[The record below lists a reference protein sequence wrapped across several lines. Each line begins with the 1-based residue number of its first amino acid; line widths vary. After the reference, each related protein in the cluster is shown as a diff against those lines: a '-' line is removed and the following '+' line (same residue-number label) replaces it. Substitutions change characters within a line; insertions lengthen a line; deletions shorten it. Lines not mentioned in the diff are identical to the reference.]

1 MKSPNKLY
9 PPRDKREYSF
19 LQIILPLRK
28 HIIIYFKIKIITLFR
43 ELMFPASIRSMG
55 IFVCIEK
62 RDYFT
67 ANFVDMKPISPSFT
81 PMCFA
86 TTGHLAFKRR

>member
-55 IFVCIEK
+55 IICLHRKERLFHC
-62 RDYFT
+62 
-67 ANFVDMKPISPSFT
+67 
-81 PMCFA
+81 
-86 TTGHLAFKRR
+86 